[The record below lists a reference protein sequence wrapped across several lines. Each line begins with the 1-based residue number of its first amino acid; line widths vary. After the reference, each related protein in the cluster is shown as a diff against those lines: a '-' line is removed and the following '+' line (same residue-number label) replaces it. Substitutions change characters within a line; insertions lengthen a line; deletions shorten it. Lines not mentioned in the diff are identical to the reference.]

1 MSPVSVESAVDP
13 LPKPP
18 RLLDQLRQRALES
31 GHPEAEADGYVGWSR
46 RYILFHHKRHPRE
59 LGVAEIGAYLD
70 HVATQSSDPL
80 VGIEAARTALAF
92 LYSEILRIDLCE
104 FPRARPPKMLDRM
117 RQVLRVRHYSP
128 RTEESY
134 VQWAKRYILFHGTRH
149 PRDRVAR
156 LTQVLRPC

>member
-1 MSPVSVESAVDP
+1 MSLEMADVAVALISQP
-13 LPKPP
+13 PK
-18 RLLDQLRQRALES
+18 LLDQLRARAIEF
-31 GHPEAEADGYVGWSR
+31 GHPASVAESFVTWSR
-46 RYILFHHKRHPRE
+46 QYILFHGTRHPRE
-59 LGVAEIGAYLD
+59 LHLDEIGRFLE
-70 HVATQSSDPL
+70 HVAGATRDPPRM
-80 VGIEAARTALAF
+80 IEEARTALVF
-92 LYSEILRIDLCE
+92 LYSEVLRLDLGE